1 MEKQGEGALEALAF
15 PVSAPVAAVVQA
27 GGYQD
32 MLQDRT
38 IGSDKY
44 FHCVANCQSSRAAGK
59 FAACAVANS
68 REDVQERTG
77 MHNEDRRAD
86 EAANALGRE
95 VAGRDESCQKAC
107 STFLVRGIN
116 PRYLP

>member
-1 MEKQGEGALEALAF
+1 
-15 PVSAPVAAVVQA
+15 
-27 GGYQD
+27 

-38 IGSDKY
+38 IGSDKC
-44 FHCVANCQSSRAAGK
+44 FHCVANCQPSRAAGK

-68 REDVQERTG
+68 REDVQQRTG
-77 MHNEDRRAD
+77 RHNEDRRAD

-95 VAGRDESCQKAC
+95 VEGRDESCQKAC
-107 STFLVRGIN
+107 STFLARGIN